1 MKKLLL
7 FLCAGLALT
16 SFGREI
22 TVKPDNGDHSAQ
34 AEDAAKPVTTLKLEP
49 GPNDGQIAFATAG
62 MLHRFHYLD
71 LKFDAGVSSKFL
83 DLYLNTLDPQHI
95 HFLQSD
101 LAEFEAYRSS
111 LGELT
116 MRQQDTTPA
125 YVIFN
130 RFMQRLEE
138 RTTYADQLLA
148 DPFTF
153 TGDDRISLNRKDAP
167 FPKDMTEAKQLWR
180 DRVRY
185 EYLQEKLNQEGR
197 EEMARRISS
206 QHNPAALALVWDNAH
221 DEIVKIIA
229 RRYSRVLRM
238 FREWESDRVLE
249 QYLTA
254 LAHVYDPHS
263 DYFDKA
269 SLENFSNTMSLQLFG
284 VGAVLMSED
293 GYCKIKELTP
303 AGPAAKSKKLKP
315 NDRIVAVAQGAH
327 EPVDVVDMPLNKVV
341 DMIRGPKGTEVRLT
355 IIPAD
360 AGDSSSRVNV
370 TLIRDKI
377 KLEEQRA
384 KSKIIELPGQNG
396 RMTRLGVIDL
406 SSFYASFP
414 LMGDTNKTEV
424 TSTTK
429 DVDRLLTKLK
439 REKVD
444 GVILDLRYNGG
455 GSLEEAINLTGLFI
469 KQGPV
474 VQIRGR
480 HNDVQVDEDQ
490 DPAVQYDG
498 PLIVLTSRFSA
509 SASEILAGAL
519 QDYGR
524 ALLVGDASTHG
535 KGSVQSLDQ
544 LAQFIRIDPPLAD
557 PSALGAIKLTTK
569 KFYRPSGSST
579 QLKGVVPDIILPST
593 HDYMELGEA
602 SLDNPLKWDPIPSAK
617 YDKLDRVQ
625 PYLEEL
631 KKRSSVRVNS
641 EEDFTYVRQDIEQV
655 KKLMADKSASLNEL
669 QRLKEKEADDARVKA
684 REQELKSRKQP
695 DETVYE
701 IGLKDVDLPGLPP
714 PVGKTNSALA
724 TATKPGSA
732 VVPADSTNA
741 VASASVAVSK
751 VLDGTVEKGANRE
764 DNPTGDPNDD
774 SFDDKIPT
782 VDVDLEEAERI
793 MVDYISLLPKDA
805 LAVKQETSSIR

>member
-1 MKKLLL
+1 MRPDFIVRILLL
-7 FLCAGLALT
+7 CLCAG
-16 SFGREI
+16 FGFPAFGADI
-22 TVKPDNGDHSAQ
+22 SVKPAPGGPAAA
-34 AEDAAKPVTTLKLEP
+34 AEDSAKPVTAIKLEP
-49 GPNDGQIAFATAG
+49 GPMDGQIALATAG
-62 MLHRFHYLD
+62 MLYKFHYLG
-71 LKFDAGVSSKFL
+71 LNFDATVSSKFL

-101 LAEFEAYRSS
+101 LTEFEDYRYS
-111 LGELT
+111 LGHLT
-116 MRQQDTTPA
+116 RIQHDTTPA

-138 RTTYADQLLA
+138 RTAFSEQLLA
-148 DPFTF
+148 EPFAF
-153 TGDDRISLNRKDAP
+153 TNDDRISLNRKTAP
-167 FPKDMTEAKQLWR
+167 FPRDLTDAKQLWR
-180 DRVRY
+180 ERVRY

-197 EEMARRISS
+197 EEMARRMFT
-206 QHNPAALALVWDNAH
+206 QHNPVAMALTWSDAH
-221 DEIVKIIA
+221 DDLVKIIA
-229 RRYSRVLRM
+229 RRYTRVLRM
-238 FREWESDRVLE
+238 FREWESDKVLE
-249 QYLTA
+249 EYLTA

-269 SLENFSNTMSLQLFG
+269 DLENFSITMSLQLFG
-284 VGAVLMSED
+284 VGAVLTTDLD
-293 GYCKIKELTP
+293 GYCKIRELTP

-315 NDRIVAVAQGAH
+315 NDRIVAVAQGEH

-360 AGDSSSRVNV
+360 AGDSSSRVSV

-377 KLEEQRA
+377 RLEEQRA

-396 RMTRLGVIDL
+396 RTTRLGVIDL

-414 LMGDTNKTEV
+414 LMGDTNKTEA

-480 HNDVQVDEDQ
+480 NNEVQVDEDQ
-490 DPAVQYDG
+490 DPRVQYDG

-535 KGSVQSLDQ
+535 KGTVQSLDQ
-544 LAQFIRIDPPLAD
+544 LAQWIRTDPPITD
-557 PSALGAIKLTTK
+557 PAALGAIKLTTK

-579 QLKGVVPDIILPST
+579 QLEGVVPDIILPST
-593 HDYMELGEA
+593 HDYMELGEK
-602 SLDNPLKWDPIPSAK
+602 SLDNPLAWDEIKSAK

-625 PYLEEL
+625 PYLDEL
-631 KKRSSVRVNS
+631 KKRSSARVS
-641 EEDFTYVRQDIEQV
+641 SAKDFAYVRQDIEQM

-669 QRLKEKEADDARVKA
+669 QRLKEKEADDARAKA
-684 REQELKSRKQP
+684 REQELKSRKP
-695 DETVYE
+695 PEETVYE
-701 IGLKDVDLPGLPP
+701 IALKDVDLPGLPP
-714 PVGKTNSALA
+714 PVGKTNSPTAGTVKPAA
-724 TATKPGSA
+724 TGAS
-732 VVPADSTNA
+732 PASTNA
-741 VASASVAVSK
+741 GGGELVTTTDAAIKTVDPEDDVS
-751 VLDGTVEKGANRE
+751 DEKA
-764 DNPTGDPNDD
+764 
-774 SFDDKIPT
+774 PT
-782 VDVDLEEAERI
+782 VYPDLDEAERI
-793 MVDYISLLPKDA
+793 MVDYISLLPNKS
-805 LAVKQETSSIR
+805 LAAKRDN